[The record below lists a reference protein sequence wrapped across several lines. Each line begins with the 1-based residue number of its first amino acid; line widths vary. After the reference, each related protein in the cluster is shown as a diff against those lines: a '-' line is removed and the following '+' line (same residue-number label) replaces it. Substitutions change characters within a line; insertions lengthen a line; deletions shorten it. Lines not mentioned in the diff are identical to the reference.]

1 MPNNASDGAKNSG
14 SEWVRTLAEKPD
26 PRQAVSVQDE
36 FVYDVSKAIILD
48 QHNCKA
54 GRDGAYVRRTELD
67 CEAEE
72 MILAARAKIRGVV
85 RSERRCERAG
95 WASELGKLKVVVL
108 RLTKQNY
115 ASAIVRLPSQEGL
128 ERRIEMPRDGAQP
141 E

>member
-1 MPNNASDGAKNSG
+1 M
-14 SEWVRTLAEKPD
+14 
-26 PRQAVSVQDE
+26 
-36 FVYDVSKAIILD
+36 SKAIIL
-48 QHNCKA
+48 
-54 GRDGAYVRRTELD
+54 
-67 CEAEE
+67 AEE

>member
-1 MPNNASDGAKNSG
+1 
-14 SEWVRTLAEKPD
+14 
-26 PRQAVSVQDE
+26 
-36 FVYDVSKAIILD
+36 
-48 QHNCKA
+48 
-54 GRDGAYVRRTELD
+54 
-67 CEAEE
+67 

-128 ERRIEMPRDGAQP
+128 ERRIENAERWRATPVIERETCMFIGGISAVASLG
-141 E
+141 